1 MDFGAG
7 TSGSEAHLC
16 HLIFLFILSRMLLFY
31 INFGDRSPPYPALG
45 YNIPSARRPGQWFNF
60 LQCRGSSQSLRFV
73 NRHGAT
79 LRRAGW
85 VAFIIVPAFPCVPV
99 FEVPRPR
106 PTHPRVPNLMSLSPS
121 SRVPKSQD
129 PTQVS
134 PHRCPHVP
142 ISLLYTALDFLQLPV
157 VNKALKWL
165 QSF

>member
-16 HLIFLFILSRMLLFY
+16 HLIFFILNRMLLFY

-45 YNIPSARRPGQWFNF
+45 CNIPSARRPGQRFNF
-60 LQCRGSSQSLRFV
+60 LQRRGSSQSLHFV
-73 NRHGAT
+73 NRHGVT

-85 VAFIIVPAFPCVPV
+85 VNFIIVPV
-99 FEVPRPR
+99 FEVPTSPSYTSPHPKLDVLKSLVSCPQVPR
-106 PTHPRVPNLMSLSPS
+106 PHTGV
-121 SRVPKSQD
+121 
-129 PTQVS
+129 PTQAS
-134 PHRCPHVP
+134 QCPCPLVP
-142 ISLLYTALDFLQLPV
+142 VPLLYTALDFLQLPV